1 MIKLAQITHT
11 NYKGKVTYVLP
22 GGVHTDSAFKAIN
35 YIEDLNQNNTDEPEQ
50 EVTSVSSTTCHS
62 FVRNNTSDSRYFLG
76 Y

>member
-1 MIKLAQITHT
+1 MIKLDQITHT

-35 YIEDLNQNNTDEPEQ
+35 YIDDLNQNTSEEPE
-50 EVTSVSSTTCHS
+50 EVSTSSYKSV
-62 FVRNNTSDSRYFLG
+62 VRNSTNDSRYFLG

>member
-35 YIEDLNQNNTDEPEQ
+35 YIDDLNQNTPEEPE
-50 EVTSVSSTTCHS
+50 EVETTSPRSV
-62 FVRNNTSDSRYFLG
+62 VRNKTSDSRYFLG

>member
-1 MIKLAQITHT
+1 MIKLDQITHT

-35 YIEDLNQNNTDEPEQ
+35 YIDDLNQNTPEEPE
-50 EVTSVSSTTCHS
+50 EVETSHRSVVKNS
-62 FVRNNTSDSRYFLG
+62 TSDSRYFLG

>member
-1 MIKLAQITHT
+1 MIKLDQITHT

-35 YIEDLNQNNTDEPEQ
+35 YIDDLNQNTPEEPE
-50 EVTSVSSTTCHS
+50 EVETTYPRSVVKNS
-62 FVRNNTSDSRYFLG
+62 TSDSRYFLG

>member
-35 YIEDLNQNNTDEPEQ
+35 YIDDLNQNTPEEPE
-50 EVTSVSSTTCHS
+50 EVETSSPHSVVKSS
-62 FVRNNTSDSRYFLG
+62 TSDSRYFLG